1 MGRRGTTDC
10 AGRRKWLAAD
20 APVGQAALRKNFY
33 TLRDGGHVD
42 VWASGAAY
50 EPYVG
55 RWSRLVA
62 REFVR
67 WLELPADGRWVE
79 VGCGTGALTSAL
91 LETARPAMV
100 TAADRSMEYVRHART
115 QMRDSRVHWIAAEA
129 SQLPVRSGVSGA
141 AVSGLVL
148 NFLPEP
154 AAGVAEMARI
164 VRTDGTVAAY
174 VWDYAGRME
183 LMRYLWDTA
192 VELDPAAAELDE
204 GRRFPLC
211 EPRALTELWEAVG
224 LVHVEGRAIEVMT
237 PFAGFEDYWR
247 PFLGGQ
253 GPAPG
258 YVMSLSDERREALR
272 ERLRARLPTL
282 PDGRIELVAR
292 AWAVRGR
299 RYA

>member
-1 MGRRGTTDC
+1 MRDRGH
-10 AGRRKWLAAD
+10 A
-20 APVGQAALRKNFY
+20 
-33 TLRDGGHVD
+33 D

-62 REFVR
+62 RDFVE
-67 WLELPADGRWVE
+67 WLKLPSDARWVE

-91 LETARPAMV
+91 LASARPALV
-100 TAADRSMEYVRHART
+100 TAADRSMGYVRYARA
-115 QMRDSRVHWIAAEA
+115 QVRDAHVHWIATEA
-129 SQLPVRSGVSGA
+129 SQLPVRSSVSAA

-148 NFLPEP
+148 NFLPAP
-154 AAGVAEMARI
+154 VACVLEMARV
-164 VRTDGTVAAY
+164 VRANGTVAAY

-211 EPRALTELWEAVG
+211 QPRALRELWAAAG
-224 LVHVEGRAIEVMT
+224 LREVETRAIEVMT
-237 PFAGFEDYWR
+237 PFAGFEDYWQ

-258 YVMSLSDERREALR
+258 YVVSLSAERREVLR
-272 ERLRARLPTL
+272 ERLQARLPTR
-282 PDGRIELVAR
+282 PDGRIELMAR

-299 RYA
+299 CAA

>member
-1 MGRRGTTDC
+1 M
-10 AGRRKWLAAD
+10 
-20 APVGQAALRKNFY
+20 
-33 TLRDGGHVD
+33 D

-62 REFVR
+62 REFVG
-67 WLELPADGRWVE
+67 WLELPGDGPWVE

-91 LETARPAMV
+91 LESARLAVV
-100 TAADRSMEYVRHART
+100 TAADRSWDYVVYARAQVRT
-115 QMRDSRVHWIAAEA
+115 SHVHWIAAEA
-129 SQLPVRSGVSGA
+129 SQLPVRSGVSEA

-148 NFLPEP
+148 NFLPQP
-154 AAGVAEMARI
+154 ATGVVEMARV
-164 VRTDGTVAAY
+164 VRAGGTVAAY
-174 VWDYAGRME
+174 VWDYPGRME

-192 VELDPAAAELDE
+192 VQLDPAAAELDE

-211 EPRALTELWEAVG
+211 EPRALTELWEAAG
-224 LVHVEGRAIEVMT
+224 LVQVESRAIEVLT
-237 PFAGFEDYWR
+237 PFTSFEDYWQ

-258 YVMSLSDERREALR
+258 YVMSLSEERRKVLR
-272 ERLRARLPTL
+272 ERLRARLPTR

-299 RYA
+299 RPADLAHAADG